1 MQYST
6 VRAAVLALSIAFIAL
21 SPLHAD
27 SRVNINTADAETLA
41 SSLTGVGST
50 RAQAIVED
58 REAHGPFESV
68 DDMTRVS
75 GVGAAT
81 VDANRERIS
90 LD

>member
-6 VRAAVLALSIAFIAL
+6 VRAVVLALCIAFIAL

-41 SSLTGVGST
+41 SSLTGIGST

-68 DDMTRVS
+68 DDMARVS